1 MGPSELGRHCA
12 LLPTLYP
19 HTRRSGGSF
28 SGPESVSPFH
38 RWENQVPDRTGV
50 RLQLLCSSHSVNMLH
65 TMLMQDGVTAGETE
79 AQRRKVTGLAQGHAK
94 SWG

>member
-1 MGPSELGRHCA
+1 MLSSPLFI
-12 LLPTLYP
+12 PTLRGQVAP
-19 HTRRSGGSF
+19 SVA
-28 SGPESVSPFH
+28 PESVSPFH
-38 RWENQVPDRTGV
+38 RWENQALDRTGV

-65 TMLMQDGVTAGETE
+65 TVLMQGGVTAGETE